1 MVGGE
6 QLQGWSKRKKKVGMG
21 LLRIDVKV
29 GKIIILTWYEKY
41 KIKSDFKNKS

>member
-29 GKIIILTWYEKY
+29 GKIIDLTWYGMKN
-41 KIKSDFKNKS
+41 IK